1 MKMHA
6 REQFMHQVQII
17 VIAQSSSTSNA
28 QALTEIPPPPPPP
41 LQPSLTKTTIKKVEL
56 RIIYLQLK
64 IFKIRVF
71 NYIEVLI
78 N

>member
-1 MKMHA
+1 MHA

-28 QALTEIPPPPPPP
+28 QALTEIPPPPPPPPP